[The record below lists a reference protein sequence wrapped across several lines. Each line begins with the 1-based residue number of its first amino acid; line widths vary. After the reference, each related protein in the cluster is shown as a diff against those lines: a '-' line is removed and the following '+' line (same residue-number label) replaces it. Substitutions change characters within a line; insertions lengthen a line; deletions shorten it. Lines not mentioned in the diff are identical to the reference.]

1 MARFVLY
8 CFWEHVPVPGQ
19 EVGNVA
25 ALCEGSCNSAL
36 GFSEEGWRSRGHP
49 VELVSSSFGAGLSLS
64 LAQVFTGL
72 VFDTSGLSCPL
83 AFPSPFISIL
93 FLLF

>member
-1 MARFVLY
+1 M
-8 CFWEHVPVPGQ
+8 
-19 EVGNVA
+19 
-25 ALCEGSCNSAL
+25 
-36 GFSEEGWRSRGHP
+36 
-49 VELVSSSFGAGLSLS
+49 ELVSSSFGAGLSLS
-64 LAQVFTGL
+64 LAEVFTGL